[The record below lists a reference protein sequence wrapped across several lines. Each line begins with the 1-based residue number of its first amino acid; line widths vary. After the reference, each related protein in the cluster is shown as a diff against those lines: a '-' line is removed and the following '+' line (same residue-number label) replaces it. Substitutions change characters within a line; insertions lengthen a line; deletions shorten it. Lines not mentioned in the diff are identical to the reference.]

1 MNVVSTSF
9 NDALP
14 SMIGFAEER
23 IGAER
28 CEWTSPC
35 YLLAD
40 RDLALNEVIR
50 VWAVDRQDGRVLKVV
65 ALKATQANHTRDQW
79 PTALINAIRNDKTQ
93 VDHSKLLH
101 AGVIK
106 GTTFSAGTVSHS
118 TSKFIAASS
127 HADCDRL
134 WVLSSRARLY
144 SNAPFAANQ
153 VMAHDLA
160 DIDFQAGQRLCV
172 QVRDRTSQGLLES
185 IVVSFEVN
193 SAPSDRAKLL
203 CDAVMQ
209 GSEILRA
216 GVLADDGISIAPNDQ
231 GNALWIPQ
239 LSELSVT
246 VNPAPW
252 VFRGNFVAS
261 RALAAEEELRV
272 HVYDDVT
279 GMPLKGSP
287 VVFKASADELEQDKW
302 PAALARM
309 LQASSLSDYLALE
322 LDKANGASGQWKCA
336 GIPLRILMSTP
347 LEENDEWVPLVPEN
361 GLIDE
366 PIPIK
371 EQLLRLTQA
380 MQSAIDQAEKDNFV
394 LAVKKFTDHGPTAA
408 LDRHWTL
415 YPLEVTLHDIRT
427 GYVCYHVCVEYS
439 AGHIAYT
446 ETPQVFTQKLMDA
459 MRRGGIPEAVF
470 ADQTLSSNGA
480 ENTEDT
486 SVLWLPRKLGMVATL
501 HIQRPKE
508 ISDYGGTLQVA
519 IVAKEHF
526 QDPFSNTQDSDR
538 PTRIGRFGIPLP
550 SCQNFL
556 SGDSMIMADRRLQ
569 LKLKPES
576 LSEGIRFLYVMPPG
590 VLPQTRDEQHP
601 AFANEDGYEKDS
613 SDTLYLSP
621 SFHTSPLAS
630 VGVVGAECDFQSPW
644 VRPFELDLEMPP
656 DHIELFRPKDTLCAD
671 RCMTLGAHVYDTG
684 GARENGVDENTG
696 LFHAHYPV
704 GTLRGLGG
712 EGPELDLTLHYSA
725 VRANEGALGDGWAF
739 RFSYFDN
746 RRRVLTLS
754 TGQTVTL
761 TKAQMKSLSA
771 AKTKFLD
778 QEGYRITAVEGDE
791 NRWTSLTI
799 QMPAGAE
806 GRQEVLSLPISH
818 DGKEAGA
825 AYKAALKAKLEKII
839 ENLTRWIDKEN
850 ITSGQIANLK
860 KQRDAWKAELADIER
875 ESLVLVTSRILSP
888 QGGELTLAWQGIKGH
903 IRLDSIADAGAD
915 TVLLRAKHDSIVAQG
930 SSQSTFTV
938 WPDTAESYDVTLDIQ
953 NCLLKSITRHR
964 AGQDSTPERY
974 VRFNYEL
981 DPVLDQVLTG
991 ILEEDG
997 SLETVQYESSSFER
1011 AVAPRVEMHTL
1022 VPGANQQ
1029 CIAHCYE
1036 WTGEYIIERSRK
1048 WRLSRVGKPLYPV
1061 IEPSSIFNI
1070 GEQRLST
1077 VDKSPCPF
1085 IETSWTFNNG
1095 VRVVDT
1101 IIQYQPD
1108 APLRTTRFTYPDT
1121 AASNSYRHLAL
1132 SRPVKIEVT
1141 TESPVET
1148 SIAVDLS

>member
-65 ALKATQANHTRDQW
+65 ALKATQANRTRDQW
-79 PTALINAIRNDKTQ
+79 PTALINAIRNDETQ

-193 SAPSDRAKLL
+193 SAPSDRAKSL

-252 VFRGNFVAS
+252 VFHGNFVAS
-261 RALAAEEELRV
+261 RAVAAEEELRI
-272 HVYDDVT
+272 HIHDDVT

-287 VVFKASADELEQDKW
+287 VIFKASADQLEQDKW
-302 PAALARM
+302 PAALSRT
-309 LQASSLSDYLALE
+309 LQVSSLAEYLALE
-322 LDKANGASGQWKCA
+322 LDKPNGASGHWKCA

-366 PIPIK
+366 PIPMK
-371 EQLLRLTQA
+371 EQLFKLTQA
-380 MQSAIDQAEKDNFV
+380 MQSAIDQANKDNFV
-394 LAVKKFTDHGPTAA
+394 LPVETFTVHGATAA

-446 ETPQVFTQKLMDA
+446 ETPQAFAQKLMDA
-459 MRRGGIPEAVF
+459 MRRGGIPETVF

-501 HIQRPKE
+501 HIQRPKQ
-508 ISDYGGTLQVA
+508 ISHYGGSLQVEL
-519 IVAKEHF
+519 VAKQHYLAHF
-526 QDPFSNTQDSDR
+526 SKAQGSDR
-538 PTRIGRFGIPLP
+538 PTHIDSFGIPLP

-590 VLPQTRDEQHP
+590 VLSRTRREQHP
-601 AFANEDGYEKDS
+601 AFAKEYGYKKDS

-630 VGVVGAECDFQSPW
+630 VGMVGAEFDFQSPW
-644 VRPFELDLEMPP
+644 VDPFELNLKIAP
-656 DHIELFRPKDTLCAD
+656 DRIKLFRPKDTLCAD

-839 ENLTRWIDKEN
+839 ENLTRWIEKEN

-903 IRLDSIADAGAD
+903 VRLDSIADAGAD

-953 NCLLKSITRHR
+953 NCLLESITRHR

-997 SLETVQYESSSFER
+997 SLETVQYESPSLER

-1029 CIAHCYE
+1029 CIAHRYE

-1048 WRLSRVGKPLYPV
+1048 WRLSRVG
-1061 IEPSSIFNI
+1061 
-1070 GEQRLST
+1070 
-1077 VDKSPCPF
+1077 KSPCPF